1 MFWQRLKGRGVGR
14 LYSGEKGRLWAC
26 PDQRLL
32 AWGSWKW
39 ANEAGILCDL
49 LGVHIRLSLMGPKLQ
64 AETKIREA
72 RPGRLGKIVAGVTV
86 WLPGL
91 FLEIAI

>member
-1 MFWQRLKGRGVGR
+1 MGKREGFGRALIKGCWHG
-14 LYSGEKGRLWAC
+14 
-26 PDQRLL
+26 
-32 AWGSWKW
+32 
-39 ANEAGILCDL
+39 EAGGGLTKQASSDW

-72 RPGRLGKIVAGVTV
+72 RPGHLGKIVTGVTV